1 MVIHMLSSKSNE
13 FPAKRVM
20 ETGSVV
26 RGLFVVV
33 CVIAVMAAFGS
44 CRPAGRSGVEGRH
57 KVRVVTTLF
66 PLYDMARSIGAEKA
80 EVSLLLPPGVE
91 PHSFEPTPGDIVK
104 INKAD
109 VFIYTG
115 KFMEP
120 WAEGIIKG
128 AAEKN
133 LIVVDASLGTKMISG
148 ASHDKDGPAGSPD
161 PHIWLDFDN
170 AKIMLE
176 NILRAFSTK
185 DDADRAFYERNA
197 ADYSSTLAG
206 LDSLY
211 RTTLASCRK
220 KEIIYAG
227 HYAFGYLAARYGIKY
242 LAAQGVSPD
251 AEPTVKDLGRLV
263 EQIKKDKVKYIYY
276 EELTSPKIAET
287 IAGETNAR
295 MLLLTAAHNLPRDK
309 FERGIS
315 FFDVLRN
322 DLDNLKIGLE
332 CR

>member
-1 MVIHMLSSKSNE
+1 MKTKPAVRVLIVAVCAIGVLVASS
-13 FPAKRVM
+13 
-20 ETGSVV
+20 
-26 RGLFVVV
+26 
-33 CVIAVMAAFGS
+33 S
-44 CRPAGRSGVEGRH
+44 CRPVGKSTGDGYH
-57 KVRVVTTLF
+57 KVRVITTLF
-66 PLYDMARSIGAEKA
+66 PLYDMAKNIGAEKA

-104 INKAD
+104 INEAD
-109 VFIYTG
+109 VFVYTG

-128 AAEKN
+128 AVNKD
-133 LIVVDASLGTKMISG
+133 LIVVDASRGTKMIPG
-148 ASHDKDGPAGSPD
+148 VFHDEDEAAGSPD

-170 AKIMLE
+170 AKIMLG
-176 NILRAFSTK
+176 NILQAFQTK
-185 DDADRAFYERNA
+185 DSADKGFYERTANA
-197 ADYSSTLAG
+197 YLGTLTE
-206 LDSLY
+206 LDSAY
-211 RTTLASCRK
+211 KSALASCKK

-227 HYAFGYLAARYGIKY
+227 HYAFGYLANRYGIKY

-251 AEPTVKDLGRLV
+251 AEPTAKDLGTLV

-287 IAGETNAR
+287 IAGETHAK
-295 MLLLTAAHNLPRDK
+295 LLLLNAAHNVTRDQ
-309 FERGIS
+309 FEKGIS
-315 FFDVLRN
+315 FFAILRD